1 MLARTVVK
9 LFVTIIVLVVAGNA
23 MGQEKLQNYFNDTA
37 EKVKATE
44 NPVQKRDLLDK
55 SLQGMSRAVDQVE
68 SSVLISKEDRAGLDR
83 LKVGLQDKQ
92 DELMGRNGYERVPDS
107 QLNAF
112 ANYVVQDME
121 QADRTITI
129 SLVAALLII
138 IIIILLV

>member
-1 MLARTVVK
+1 
-9 LFVTIIVLVVAGNA
+9 